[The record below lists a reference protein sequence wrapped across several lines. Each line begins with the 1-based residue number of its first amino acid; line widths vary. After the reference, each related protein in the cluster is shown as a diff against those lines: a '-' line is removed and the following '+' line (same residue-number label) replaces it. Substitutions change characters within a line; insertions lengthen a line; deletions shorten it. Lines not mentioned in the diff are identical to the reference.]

1 MLVVKRRRSAGD
13 ETREPQRVCLRV
25 EEVRDLG
32 CQLIAIAELGDG
44 LVCLAAGVPPATDPD
59 AGR

>member
-1 MLVVKRRRSAGD
+1 MLVVKRRRYAGD

-25 EEVRDLG
+25 EEARDRG
-32 CQLIAIAELGDG
+32 CQSIAIAELADG
-44 LVCLAAGVPPATDPD
+44 LVNLAAGVPPVTDPD